1 MEKISIR
8 YEVPKL
14 EVAKEERLIQQLN
27 EWSIVQKKE
36 GEDNQNKESI
46 KKLGQEDIRITY
58 WNQQKDVI
66 NAPSLNR
73 SVEGT
78 IITFHGRAEDIE
90 ALTYQTGNGMF
101 LDERRGCLL
110 NEKMA
115 EGLFG
120 SYQIYGQK
128 IQWNGKEY
136 WIRGVVKE
144 KERRWEDEA
153 RMYLY
158 GEEEAYQNCEI
169 KIEHLMDTTSVK
181 EVFTLQYGSGFS
193 IWNGYVYT
201 SFAQMLITGSSW
213 IGLFLSV
220 IFFIKNEKKHVVG
233 VSLKKQ
239 KRKLLFWSGIMLLQQ
254 KWIWGTVTRFFV
266 LPQDWIPTKW
276 SDFSWYY
283 EKFKQLKEQ
292 LFLWQESC
300 AGVEYQNI
308 QWYYEKVGLYML
320 MMGGIWMWI
329 FLHDS
334 LSSRK
339 R

>member
-14 EVAKEERLIQQLN
+14 EVAKKERFIQQLN
-27 EWSIVQKKE
+27 ERSIVQKKE

-169 KIEHLMDTTSVK
+169 RIENFIDTTSIK

-254 KWIWGTVTRFFV
+254 KWIF
-266 LPQDWIPTKW
+266 
-276 SDFSWYY
+276 
-283 EKFKQLKEQ
+283 
-292 LFLWQESC
+292 
-300 AGVEYQNI
+300 GVE
-308 QWYYEKVGLYML
+308 
-320 MMGGIWMWI
+320 
-329 FLHDS
+329 
-334 LSSRK
+334 
-339 R
+339 